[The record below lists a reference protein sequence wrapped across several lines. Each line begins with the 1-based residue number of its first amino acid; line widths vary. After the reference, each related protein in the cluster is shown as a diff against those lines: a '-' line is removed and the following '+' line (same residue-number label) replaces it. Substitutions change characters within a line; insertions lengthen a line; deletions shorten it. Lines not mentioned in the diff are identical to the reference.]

1 MCFLVAISE
10 SAEWGNLEVVVGS
23 VCMMSVPQLGLVT
36 PGTTA

>member
-23 VCMMSVPQLGLVT
+23 VCMMSVPHLGLVT
-36 PGTTA
+36 PGTAA